1 MIDYPKFIKMQKIFH
16 GKFMIVSKVQLVTEI
31 QIVIADGN
39 VVDVI
44 ITTKNKATEEQVFKD
59 REPRKTKSVID

>member
-16 GKFMIVSKVQLVTEI
+16 GKFMIVSKVQLVAET